1 MTDSK
6 AAPLIE
12 GEITIIEDLDTGLA
26 VVELPS
32 SAGVVRFSMPVAD
45 LGKLT
50 LAAAPVMNP
59 EMPVPGIAMTL
70 KLTPAATWAA
80 LPSID
85 NQVIIA
91 FGPPSGGA
99 IAFSLHR
106 DAAANMCF
114 AMAGAMGIA
123 PPAGQKPR
131 P

>member
-1 MTDSK
+1 MTDPI
-6 AAPLIE
+6 AAPLIN
-12 GEITIIEDLDTGLA
+12 GEITITDDPETELA
-26 VVELPS
+26 VVEIPT
-32 SAGVVRFSMPVAD
+32 SAGVLRFSMPVAD

-50 LAAAPVMNP
+50 LAAAPVLNP
-59 EMPVPGIAMTL
+59 EMPVPGIAMTM

-106 DAAANMCF
+106 DAAANMCM
-114 AMAGAMGIA
+114 AMAGAMGIS
-123 PPAGQKPR
+123 PPTGQPIR
-131 P
+131 R